1 MVEAGLLCALA
12 VMVNACKTTPGG
24 TRWTNSLGMRFV
36 PVPGTDVK
44 FCVWETR
51 VRDYAAFAKATQR
64 FWPKPEFAQEPTHPA
79 VLVNWDDAQA
89 FCRWLTE
96 KERNEGRISAEQS
109 YRLPTDAEWSWAVGI
124 GDREQGSTP
133 KEKDTKLKD
142 VYPWG
147 TQWPPPEAVGGFP
160 VEASKGLD
168 RPPGA
173 EVNDGGRG
181 DQAWTCPVGSF
192 APNALGLYD
201 LSGNVWEW
209 CEDWYDTDQQ
219 HRVLRGGAWNCLVAE
234 LWLSSFRNLDA
245 PTMRFGNFGFR
256 CVLAGGMTGP

>member
-96 KERNEGRISAEQS
+96 RERSMGKIMTAEQ
-109 YRLPTDAEWSWAVGI
+109 YRLPTDVEWSSAVGLI
-124 GDREQGSTP
+124 ERGRTPRERENPATNAP
-133 KEKDTKLKD
+133 AEI
-142 VYPWG
+142 
-147 TQWPPPEAVGGFP
+147 QWPVP
-160 VEASKGLD
+160 
-168 RPPGA
+168 RGA
-173 EVNDGGRG
+173 GNFAKEVKAD
-181 DQAWTCPVGSF
+181 DYDYTAPVGSF
-192 APNALGLYD
+192 RPNQFGLYD
-201 LSGNVWEW
+201 MSGNVWEW
-209 CEDWYDTDQQ
+209 CEDFYSGNKGP
-219 HRVLRGGAWNCLVAE
+219 RVMRGASWDSLGRGLLRPSRRMPSN
-234 LWLSSFRNLDA
+234 SDS
-245 PTMRFGNFGFR
+245 RFPYVGFR
-256 CVLAGGMTGP
+256 VVLGPAPK